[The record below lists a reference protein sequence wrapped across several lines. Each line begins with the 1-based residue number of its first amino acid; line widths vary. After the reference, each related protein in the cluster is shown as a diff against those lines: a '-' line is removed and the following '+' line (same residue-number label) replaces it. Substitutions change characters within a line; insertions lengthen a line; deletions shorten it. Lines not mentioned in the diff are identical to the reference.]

1 MRYPKLVDTLL
12 YEQAD
17 SFGLGYIVKDK
28 SSGIEQ
34 LVDREQLAF
43 MLTLD
48 GNTDPYNNIPDCW
61 SKKDVKLFLNTLKEN
76 SFVKCKIRKIG
87 VLSFAIPLIKIKR
100 ITMKTRAVCLILNFI
115 LMVSFLPVCVAGCM
129 LFVKNIDF
137 LDTYFSYLYL
147 MCGLW
152 LGTSFAIVF
161 HECGHAVSGL
171 SYGNS
176 KVYEAGLIVGL
187 FFGAYVGIN
196 SEKVKERRRRI
207 QITAGG
213 IEVNLLISGIAFI
226 VYSFFPQFSSLFAG
240 IGIANIILA
249 FVNIIAIFSLDG
261 AGIVDEL
268 LGTESLF
275 LSALIF
281 LLDRDTR
288 QIMLSQ
294 GIIGYL
300 KITACAISSLFQ
312 LAYPALMILN
322 FCSLAVLFK

>member
-1 MRYPKLVDTLL
+1 MRYPKLVDTLS

-34 LVDREQLAF
+34 LVDRDQLAF

-48 GNTDPYNNIPDCW
+48 GNTDPYNNIPNCW
-61 SKKDVKLFLNTLKEN
+61 SKNDVKSFLNTLKEN
-76 SFVKCKIRKIG
+76 SFVKCKIKKIG

-100 ITMKTRAVCLILNFI
+100 ITIKTRAVCLILNFI

-129 LFVKNIDF
+129 LFAKNIDF
-137 LDTYFSYLYL
+137 LDTYYSYLYL
-147 MCGLW
+147 MIGLG
-152 LGTSFAIVF
+152 LGTIFGVVF
-161 HECGHAVSGL
+161 HECGHAVCGL

-187 FFGAYVGIN
+187 FFGAYVEVN

-207 QITAGG
+207 QITASG
-213 IEVNLLISGIAFI
+213 IQVNLLISGIAFI

-240 IGIANIILA
+240 MGIANIVLA
-249 FVNIIAIFSLDG
+249 LVNIIAIFSLDG

-288 QIMLSQ
+288 QMMLSQ
-294 GIIGYL
+294 GITGYV
-300 KITACAISSLFQ
+300 KIAACAISFLFQ
-312 LAYPALMILN
+312 IAYPALMILN

>member
-1 MRYPKLVDTLL
+1 MRYPKLVDTLS

-61 SKKDVKLFLNTLKEN
+61 SKNDVKSFLNTLKEN

-100 ITMKTRAVCLILNFI
+100 ITMKTRAICLILNFI

-129 LFVKNIDF
+129 LFAKNIDF
-137 LDTYFSYLYL
+137 LDTYYSYLYL
-147 MCGLW
+147 MIGLG
-152 LGTSFAIVF
+152 LGTLFGLVF

-187 FFGAYVGIN
+187 FFGAYVEVN

-207 QITAGG
+207 QITASG
-213 IEVNLLISGIAFI
+213 IQVNLLISGIAFI

-240 IGIANIILA
+240 MGIANIVLA
-249 FVNIIAIFSLDG
+249 LVNIIAIFSLDG

-288 QIMLSQ
+288 QMMLSQ